1 MKIID
6 NIKDYYDYI
15 AGVKGIDNYVVFD
28 RRKSIPIGNHYSYR
42 DYFDSTP
49 NYDEN
54 FRIKNYNK
62 EKLPY
67 LYLSVVLEVGYI
79 HYFFSIKRNG
89 VDFEVKLERKFE
101 ENKHFRKTPLT
112 LFYTTDWRYRFNR
125 GNILDNIE
133 NISISE
139 ILYNS
144 IHNNRYEDLPIL
156 RDTWIP
162 KFIPADEIFDNIY
175 NFILREKEP
184 KIIDNRSDKLKLE
197 SAGFDNKTSFRNP
210 IK

>member
-15 AGVKGIDNYVVFD
+15 AGIKGIDNYVIFD
-28 RRKSIPIGNHYSYR
+28 RRKSISIGNHYSYR

-49 NYDEN
+49 NYDES

-101 ENKHFRKTPLT
+101 ENKHFGKHL
-112 LFYTTDWRYRFNR
+112 
-125 GNILDNIE
+125 
-133 NISISE
+133 
-139 ILYNS
+139 
-144 IHNNRYEDLPIL
+144 
-156 RDTWIP
+156 
-162 KFIPADEIFDNIY
+162 
-175 NFILREKEP
+175 
-184 KIIDNRSDKLKLE
+184 
-197 SAGFDNKTSFRNP
+197 
-210 IK
+210 